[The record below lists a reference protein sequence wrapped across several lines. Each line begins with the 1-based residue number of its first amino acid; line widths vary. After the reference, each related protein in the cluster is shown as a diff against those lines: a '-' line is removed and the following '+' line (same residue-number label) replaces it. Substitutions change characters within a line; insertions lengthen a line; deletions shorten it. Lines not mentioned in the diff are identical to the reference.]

1 MNFSY
6 LNTVLLF
13 LLYKKNSKMEEETQ
27 SITDVANNAKV
38 DITLDSC
45 LIGHRVSVGEHYGT
59 VRYVGPL
66 LHNKE

>member
-1 MNFSY
+1 
-6 LNTVLLF
+6 
-13 LLYKKNSKMEEETQ
+13 MEEETQ